1 MLNLRLSRQ
10 RYINKA
16 IIVLISLA
24 LAPPPGRA
32 QLFSLYPER
41 SPRDLQ
47 AALDGLGPWR
57 PRLALGQWRPYG
69 LPAVVQELELAA
81 RPGGLQLALAA
92 SRQDWGPIGAWRLGL
107 RALRPL
113 GEGLSLGLAWS
124 GERLD
129 AGAGA
134 QGLELLAALGR
145 RPVLCLSAR
154 LLGQPGPGLAAR
166 SAGAQIGLSLAEGDW
181 ILRLWRRP
189 GGPAGAEEGLALER
203 RLGPLELGLQ
213 ANWPGWQ
220 GLGLRYGGER
230 WGLALEERFH
240 AELGASHGL
249 RLLLR

>member
-1 MLNLRLSRQ
+1 MMSTLSLVRQ
-10 RYINKA
+10 CVVNA
-16 IIVLISLA
+16 IVIA
-24 LAPPPGRA
+24 LAILAVAAPSRA
-32 QLFSLYPER
+32 QLLSLYPER

-47 AALDGLGPWR
+47 AALDGLGPER

-69 LPAVVQELELAA
+69 LPAVVQQLDLTAG
-81 RPGGLQLALAA
+81 PGGLQLALAA
-92 SRQDWGPIGAWRLGL
+92 SRQDWGPVGAWRLGL

-113 GEGLSLGLAWS
+113 GESLSLGLAWS

-129 AGAGA
+129 EGAGA

-145 RPVLCLSAR
+145 RPVLCLSTR
-154 LLGQPGPGLAAR
+154 LIGQPGPGLAAR

-181 ILRLWRRP
+181 ILRVWRCP
-189 GGPAGAEEGLALER
+189 GGPTGAEEGLALER

-220 GLGLRYGGER
+220 GLSLRYGGKR

-249 RLLLR
+249 HLLLR